1 MAIRIVCGG
10 NSVAEIMPSFDE
22 RVIESVE
29 NSEQVSFIMD
39 VKDGKPVYK
48 RLRNDADVSDYI
60 AELNNN
66 EEISR
71 IEMDEK
77 NRDIIIYLRELGEEP
92 IEIGEIPTSCPEV
105 IVI

>member
-10 NSVAEIMPSFDE
+10 NSASEIMPSFDE

-39 VKDGKPVYK
+39 MKDGKPVYK

-66 EEISR
+66 DEIAR
-71 IEMDEK
+71 IEMDEQ
-77 NRDIIIYLRELGEEP
+77 NRDIIIHLRELGEEP
-92 IEIGEIPTSCPEV
+92 LEVGEIKTNCPEV
-105 IVI
+105 ISI

>member
-1 MAIRIVCGG
+1 M
-10 NSVAEIMPSFDE
+10 EIMPSFDE

-105 IVI
+105 IEI